1 MLKIQ
6 HMFAVLTFLVLGIL
20 EAIQLFVVKG
30 NKAKPLFRCY
40 LGSSRVLSDFGIR
53 VEGCGVWMF
62 VEDDYSWW
70 TTLNDYQ
77 GKVRTRLG

>member
-1 MLKIQ
+1 MW
-6 HMFAVLTFLVLGIL
+6 
-20 EAIQLFVVKG
+20 
-30 NKAKPLFRCY
+30 
-40 LGSSRVLSDFGIR
+40 
-53 VEGCGVWMF
+53 GVDV